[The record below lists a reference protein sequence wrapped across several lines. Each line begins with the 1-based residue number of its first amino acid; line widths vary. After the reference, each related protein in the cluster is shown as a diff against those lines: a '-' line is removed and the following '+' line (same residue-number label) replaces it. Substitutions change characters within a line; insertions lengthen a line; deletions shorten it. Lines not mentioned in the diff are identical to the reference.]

1 MVDKLLAVFSIN
13 LELKESTLKN
23 AMGGENME
31 LELKINYYPPCPQP
45 DVALGVLPHT
55 DMSALTVLK
64 PNDVP
69 GLQIFKKGQWLTAN
83 YIPNTLIIHIG
94 DQLQV

>member
-1 MVDKLLAVFSIN
+1 MVDKLLAAFSMN
-13 LELKESTLKN
+13 LELEESTLKN
-23 AMGGENME
+23 ALGGENLE

-64 PNDVP
+64 PNNVP